1 MKSLTVAVGDIV
13 EIRGK
18 YRTVAKCLPLYPS
31 DEGKGI
37 IRVDS
42 LMQRNMG
49 SMIGSTIVARKINV
63 VPAKKVIVTPLV
75 TIPPIDERYL
85 TDALENIPFIVGD
98 NVTVP
103 YFGRKISFLV
113 NEITPSF
120 DNEHAAIVIHST
132 IFSIRKDSAK
142 TTTETSHKDV
152 TGNIKSYS
160 TGNSD
165 LFSTIE
171 QLVAVQQAYDKDVG
185 RAIARVDYKTMDYLT
200 VSTGDIIEIRYIRR
214 TVVKCLPLYP
224 SDEGK
229 GMIRIDG
236 LTRDNLGAVIGDKVT
251 IKKIKAIPAENVV
264 VTPLEE
270 IPPIDDRYLT
280 DVLENI
286 PLIKGDNVLVPF
298 FKERFAFQVVDTI
311 PASEEAMIVNNK
323 TIFQI
328 TLASENL
335 SAKPTRGIYRL
346 KSESN
351 HNSGIDYTENVDPFS
366 TLERLAD
373 LRQKGIVTEQEFED
387 IRLQV
392 LERISQQLRNKGV
405 DVGSV
410 KSAAFQQSEENISD
424 QYHVYE
430 NPKYGIKLMYPSY
443 CEGFE
448 LDSSPVHG
456 VARIVQFILNKGAIL
471 TIDVSTALYGSKSL
485 DTYNRGRIFRLRKF
499 YPRVELKESSPTTLA
514 GFN

>member
-185 RAIARVDYKTMDYLT
+185 RAIARVD
-200 VSTGDIIEIRYIRR
+200 
-214 TVVKCLPLYP
+214 
-224 SDEGK
+224 
-229 GMIRIDG
+229 
-236 LTRDNLGAVIGDKVT
+236 
-251 IKKIKAIPAENVV
+251 
-264 VTPLEE
+264 
-270 IPPIDDRYLT
+270 
-280 DVLENI
+280 
-286 PLIKGDNVLVPF
+286 
-298 FKERFAFQVVDTI
+298 
-311 PASEEAMIVNNK
+311 
-323 TIFQI
+323 
-328 TLASENL
+328 
-335 SAKPTRGIYRL
+335 
-346 KSESN
+346 
-351 HNSGIDYTENVDPFS
+351 
-366 TLERLAD
+366 
-373 LRQKGIVTEQEFED
+373 
-387 IRLQV
+387 
-392 LERISQQLRNKGV
+392 
-405 DVGSV
+405 
-410 KSAAFQQSEENISD
+410 
-424 QYHVYE
+424 
-430 NPKYGIKLMYPSY
+430 
-443 CEGFE
+443 
-448 LDSSPVHG
+448 
-456 VARIVQFILNKGAIL
+456 
-471 TIDVSTALYGSKSL
+471 
-485 DTYNRGRIFRLRKF
+485 
-499 YPRVELKESSPTTLA
+499 
-514 GFN
+514 